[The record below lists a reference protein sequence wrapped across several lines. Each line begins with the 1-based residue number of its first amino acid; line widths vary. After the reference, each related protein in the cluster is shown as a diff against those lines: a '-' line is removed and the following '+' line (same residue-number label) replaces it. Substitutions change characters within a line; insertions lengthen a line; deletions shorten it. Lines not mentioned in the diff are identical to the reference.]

1 MQKDAFLS
9 KDKLKLVTKQ
19 IITKH
24 FCAIVFK
31 EISKGFQVLIKKK
44 FCDQS
49 FSIFSISNF
58 QKCFCLLKG

>member
-9 KDKLKLVTKQ
+9 KDKLKYVTKQ

-31 EISKGFQVLIKKK
+31 EISKGFQVLIKK
-44 FCDQS
+44 
-49 FSIFSISNF
+49 NF
-58 QKCFCLLKG
+58 L